1 MHTSQCFGA
10 SSGFMPELKVAFS
23 KQERNENI
31 EWFPCTCETVSSVQY
46 ASRAGGCLVDL
57 SQCSDLELLG

>member
-1 MHTSQCFGA
+1 
-10 SSGFMPELKVAFS
+10 MPELKVAFS

-31 EWFPCTCETVSSVQY
+31 EWFLCTCETVSSVQY